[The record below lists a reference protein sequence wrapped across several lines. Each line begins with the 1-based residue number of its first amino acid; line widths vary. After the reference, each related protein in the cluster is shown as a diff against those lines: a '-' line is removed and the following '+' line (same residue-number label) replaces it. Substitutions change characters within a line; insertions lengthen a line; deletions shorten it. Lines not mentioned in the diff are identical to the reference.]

1 MLCLALL
8 MLCRRRIGGIVSLL
22 WTRKASCRWR
32 CLAGWVLGAGSSRA
46 SAGVRTGVCEA
57 VIGAAEGPPGE
68 AVGGATAG
76 GPCTTLLLAASPDKL
91 LKSACG
97 GRKGWVG
104 TRHGWIGWSHAHEC
118 HALHGNAGSPPRC
131 RLAPPHCTRLPCW
144 PVWCRI
150 EAAA

>member
-1 MLCLALL
+1 VLCLALL

-97 GRKGWVG
+97 GRKGGWAHDTGGLVG
-104 TRHGWIGWSHAHEC
+104 AMHMSVTHYMAMQAALQGAGWHRHTAHGC
-118 HALHGNAGSPPRC
+118 PAGQC
-131 RLAPPHCTRLPCW
+131 G
-144 PVWCRI
+144 VG
-150 EAAA
+150 